1 MREYSR
7 LGHPESAG
15 LPERMGDRVIV
26 DVVIPAY
33 RGLNETRRCIE
44 SVLGNRQETH
54 FDLVVVDDASPEPE
68 LTDYLDSLA
77 ASSSITLLRNP
88 SNLGFVQAA
97 NLGMSLHPERDV
109 VLLNSDTLVAN
120 DWLDRIRRCAYGA
133 ENVGTVT
140 PFSNNATICS
150 YPEFC
155 AENALPEGVES
166 SELDE
171 MFRRVNHGKSVVI
184 PTAVGFCMYVRRA
197 CLDQVGLFDA
207 GNFGKGYG
215 EENDFSMRA
224 SQQGWLN
231 LLCADTFVYH
241 AGGVSFMSE
250 KDARVA
256 NALNV
261 LRQLHPGYDDLVR
274 RFVAAD
280 PVKEL
285 RTAVDRELAACRAGK
300 MSIRGKLS
308 VAISK
313 FMKNFQ

>member
-1 MREYSR
+1 MTS
-7 LGHPESAG
+7 LNNSGQLHIADDSGA
-15 LPERMGDRVIV
+15 LV
-26 DVVIPAY
+26 DVVVPVY
-33 RGLNETRRCIE
+33 RGYDETLRCIE
-44 SVLGNRQETH
+44 SVLENSQETRYE
-54 FDLVVVDDASPEPE
+54 LIVVDDASPEPG
-68 LTDYLDSLA
+68 LA
-77 ASSSITLLRNP
+77 ACLDDLAARRALTLLRNS
-88 SNLGFVQAA
+88 SNLGFVQSV

-120 DWLDRIRRCAYGA
+120 DWLDRIRRCAYSA
-133 ENVGTVT
+133 ARVGTVT

-155 AENALPEGVES
+155 AENVLPEGVES
-166 SELDE
+166 SALDQ

-184 PTAVGFCMYVRRA
+184 PTAIGFCVYIRRA

-241 AGGVSFMSE
+241 AGGVSFMAE

-256 NALNV
+256 TALDV
-261 LRQLHPGYDDLVR
+261 LYRLHPGYEDLIR

-280 PVKEL
+280 PLKEL
-285 RTAVDRELAACRAGK
+285 RAAVDRELAAYRARK
-300 MSIRGKLS
+300 MPTWGKLCS
-308 VAISK
+308 FISK

>member
-1 MREYSR
+1 METFFPSDQPHAADDS
-7 LGHPESAG
+7 GAVV
-15 LPERMGDRVIV
+15 DVIV
-26 DVVIPAY
+26 PVY
-33 RGLNETRRCIE
+33 RGYDETVRCIE
-44 SVLGNRQETH
+44 SVLDNRQETR
-54 FDLVVVDDASPEPE
+54 FELIVVDDASPEPR
-68 LTDYLDSLA
+68 LA
-77 ASSSITLLRNP
+77 ARLDDLAATRDLTLLRNTN
-88 SNLGFVQAA
+88 NLGFVQSV
-97 NLGMSLHPERDV
+97 NLGMSLHRRRDV

-133 ENVGTVT
+133 AKAGTVT

-155 AENALPEGVES
+155 AENMLPEGVEL

-171 MFRRVNHGKSVVI
+171 MFRRANHGKSIVI
-184 PTAVGFCMYVRRA
+184 PTAVGFCMFIRRA

-224 SQQGWLN
+224 SQHGWLN

-250 KDARVA
+250 KDSRVA
-256 NALNV
+256 TALEV
-261 LRQLHPGYDDLVR
+261 LHRLHPGYEDLVR

-280 PVKEL
+280 PVREL
-285 RTAVDRELAACRAGK
+285 RAAVDMELAAYRGRK
-300 MSIRGKLS
+300 MPS
-308 VAISK
+308 
-313 FMKNFQ
+313 